1 MARESLRCDVC
12 AVRTRAACAALDY
25 DERRELAKLGHHR
38 KMKRGETLFSAGD
51 ENALCATLIRGALKV
66 SAFDRDGTEHI
77 VSLIH
82 PAGFVGELFAPSAHY
97 DLIALTDCE
106 LCVFPRMQYEQALH
120 RFPKLGPAL
129 LRRTGEALTESR
141 ELLAAV
147 GGRTAG
153 KRVAGFLISLARAAN
168 DTECHPA
175 MEFDLVL
182 TRGEIASLLGLTIET
197 VSRQLTKLEKEG
209 VIRRRAA
216 RGILITDAARLGK
229 LAA

>member
-1 MARESLRCDVC
+1 
-12 AVRTRAACAALDY
+12 VRDRAACAALCE

-38 KMKRGETLFSAGD
+38 KLSRGETLFRAGD
-51 ENALCATLIRGALKV
+51 RNASSATLIKGALKL
-66 SAFDRDGTEHI
+66 SSFDRSGAEHI

-82 PAGFVGELFAPSAHY
+82 PAGFAGELFAPSAHY
-97 DLIALTDCE
+97 DVVALTDCD
-106 LCVFPRMQYEQALH
+106 LCVFPRSQYEKALE
-120 RFPKLGPAL
+120 RFPELGRAV
-129 LRRTGEALTESR
+129 LRRSSEALAESR

-147 GGRTAG
+147 SGRTSEQ
-153 KRVAGFLISLARAAN
+153 RVAGFLLSLARAAN

-175 MEFDLVL
+175 TEFDLVL

-197 VSRQLTKLEKEG
+197 VSRQLTKLEKGG

-216 RGILITDAARLGK
+216 RGIVIEDAARLGE